1 MILQKNNPILTAENK
16 PIEKIKSLRTS
27 ELIKKMSEALLKEP
41 DGIGIAA
48 PQIGESLRVFLVT
61 SDVLSL
67 EALKDRSK
75 NAPPKIIVFINP
87 TIKKRSVKKSMD
99 IEGCLSVR
107 GDYGEVIRPEKISI
121 EYYDEFGKKIARG
134 ASGLL
139 ARVIQHE
146 MDHLDGV
153 LFIDKAKNIKKL
165 EK

>member
-1 MILQKNNPILTAENK
+1 MILQKNNPILRTEAK

-48 PQIGESLRVFLVT
+48 PQIGESLRIFLVT

-67 EALKDRSK
+67 EALKDRLK

-87 TIKKRSVKKSMD
+87 IIKKRSVKKSMD

-139 ARVIQHE
+139 VRVIQHE